1 MPGPTCEFSKGWEPN
16 AGNVGF
22 SIQKKLLSIEGYRRF
37 LGKERSIAD
46 LLVLSGVEDLDLPL
60 IQPSELALATDL
72 S

>member
-1 MPGPTCEFSKGWEPN
+1 MGVSMW
-16 AGNVGF
+16 
-22 SIQKKLLSIEGYRRF
+22 KKMLSIEGYRRF

-60 IQPSELALATDL
+60 IQLSELARVADL